1 MTPLRDRVLA
11 ALSREGKPVSVR
23 ELIRRLDLGKP
34 SRSELTDLLR
44 RLIAD
49 GEVVNIR
56 GGRVGLPSR
65 MNLVVGRLT
74 CNPAGYGF
82 VIPEAAKGRGE
93 DVYVSAVNM
102 KEALHGDRVV
112 ARIER
117 RTPKGPEGRIIRVL
131 ERGLQRIVGRYA
143 DDGRFG
149 GHVVPFDKR
158 VLHELFIPPGDN
170 EGARPGEMVSAE
182 ITRPPTAT
190 RNPSG
195 RVLQVLGRLEDPGVD
210 LKVVMAKYEL
220 PDAFPAEVEEEAV
233 SVASEPGE
241 AEIRGRT
248 DFRSWTTVTIDPETA
263 RDHDDAVAI
272 ERAPNGHWRLAV
284 HIADVSDGAR
294 PGEMVSAEI
303 TRPPTATRNPS
314 GRVLQVLGRLEDP
327 GVDLK
332 VVMAKYELP
341 DAFPA
346 EVEEEAVSVASEP
359 GEAEIRGRTDFR
371 SWTTVTID
379 PETARDHDDAVAIER
394 APNGHWRLA
403 VHIADVSDYVRPGTA
418 LDQEAYLRGTSV
430 YFPDRVVPMLPHALS
445 SNVCSLL
452 EGKDRLTQSAVL
464 ELDAKG
470 HVRKAEFH
478 DGVIRSAARLTY
490 QQVQAIVDG
499 DADERRRHAPLVGM
513 LQDMDALA
521 KLMRKRRYERG
532 SLDFD
537 LPEPKLVLGASGQM
551 TGIVATERLDS
562 MRLVEEFMLA
572 ANEAV
577 AAKLSKAGMPALF
590 RIHEQPDPERVEEF
604 AELVASFGYRVP
616 ANLEAIRPQ
625 DFQLVLRQI
634 EGKPEEKLVSYL
646 LLRTM
651 KLARYHEEN
660 LGHFGLA
667 TEMYA
672 HFTSPI
678 RRYPDLVVHRALRTL
693 RQGQAEGRLQ
703 LPADLSE
710 MGRHLSE
717 MERRATE
724 AERELVEWKKVR
736 FMTDKLGEVYQGYVT
751 GVQAFGLFV
760 ELEEIY
766 VQGLVHVSSMTD
778 DYYRFDERA
787 HALKGENRRQAY
799 RLGDKV
805 EVQVVRVDLERRT
818 IDFALVDVLRRS
830 AAGARKGRPARSPAP
845 RRGGRVSGRT
855 GRRR

>member
-1 MTPLRDRVLA
+1 MTSLRDRVLEI
-11 ALSREGKPVSVR
+11 LSKEGKPVSVR
-23 ELIRRLDLGKP
+23 ELIRRLDLDKHA
-34 SRSELTDLLR
+34 REELPDLLR
-44 RLIAD
+44 RLIVD
-49 GEVVNIR
+49 GEVVKIR

-82 VIPEAAKGRGE
+82 VVPEKAQGRGG

-131 ERGLQRIVGRYA
+131 ERGLQRIVGRYE

-158 VLHELFIPPGDN
+158 VLHELSIAPGDD

-220 PDAFPAEVEEEAV
+220 PDAFPPEVEAEAE
-233 SVASEPGE
+233 SVAREVGE
-241 AEIRGRT
+241 EEIRGRT

-272 ERAPNGHWRLAV
+272 ERLPNGHWRLAV
-284 HIADVSDGAR
+284 HIADVS
-294 PGEMVSAEI
+294 
-303 TRPPTATRNPS
+303 
-314 GRVLQVLGRLEDP
+314 
-327 GVDLK
+327 
-332 VVMAKYELP
+332 
-341 DAFPA
+341 
-346 EVEEEAVSVASEP
+346 
-359 GEAEIRGRTDFR
+359 
-371 SWTTVTID
+371 
-379 PETARDHDDAVAIER
+379 H
-394 APNGHWRLA
+394 
-403 VHIADVSDYVRPGTA
+403 YVRPGTL

-445 SNVCSLL
+445 SNVCSLV

-464 ELDAKG
+464 ELDANG
-470 HVRKAEFH
+470 QVRKAEFR

-499 DADERRRHAPLVGM
+499 DAEERRRPAPLVRM
-513 LQDMDALA
+513 LEDMDELA

-537 LPEPKLVLGASGQM
+537 LPEPKLVLGAAGEM
-551 TGIVATERLDS
+551 TGIVAAERLDS

-577 AAKLSKAGMPALF
+577 AARLSKAGMPALF

-616 ANLEAIRPQ
+616 AHLEAIRPQ

-660 LGHFGLA
+660 LSHFGLA

-678 RRYPDLVVHRALRTL
+678 RRYPDLVVHRALRAL
-693 RQGQAEGRLQ
+693 QQGRAEDFTTQ

-710 MGRHLSE
+710 MGQHLSD
-717 MERRATE
+717 MERRAAD

-736 FMTDKLGEVYQGYVT
+736 FMTDKLGEVYKGYVT

-787 HALKGENRRQAY
+787 HLLKGENTGKTY

-805 EVQVVRVDLERRT
+805 QVQVVRVDLERRQ
-818 IDFALVDVLRRS
+818 IDFALVDVLERAAARGPGGKPPAPRARPRREAPS
-830 AAGARKGRPARSPAP
+830 ARGRRPPVAATGGKAP
-845 RRGGRVSGRT
+845 RRG
-855 GRRR
+855 RRSR

>member
-1 MTPLRDRVLA
+1 MGSSPTSGILKTPFDYSPALTPLRDNVLA
-11 ALSREGKPVSVR
+11 VLSHEGKPVSVR
-23 ELIRRLDLGKP
+23 DLIRRLDLDKHARP
-34 SRSELTDLLR
+34 ELTDLLR

-49 GEVVNIR
+49 GEVVKIR

-82 VIPEAAKGRGE
+82 VVPEKAQGRGG

-117 RTPKGPEGRIIRVL
+117 RTPKGPEGSIIRVL
-131 ERGLQRIVGRYA
+131 ERGLQRIVGRYE

-158 VLHELFIPPGDN
+158 VLHELFIAPGDA

-210 LKVVMAKYEL
+210 LRVVMAKYEL
-220 PDAFPAEVEEEAV
+220 PDAFPPEVEAEAEAV
-233 SVASEPGE
+233 AREVGE
-241 AEIRGRT
+241 EEIRGRT

-272 ERAPNGHWRLAV
+272 ERLPNGHWRLAV
-284 HIADVSDGAR
+284 HIADVS
-294 PGEMVSAEI
+294 
-303 TRPPTATRNPS
+303 
-314 GRVLQVLGRLEDP
+314 
-327 GVDLK
+327 
-332 VVMAKYELP
+332 
-341 DAFPA
+341 
-346 EVEEEAVSVASEP
+346 
-359 GEAEIRGRTDFR
+359 
-371 SWTTVTID
+371 
-379 PETARDHDDAVAIER
+379 H
-394 APNGHWRLA
+394 
-403 VHIADVSDYVRPGTA
+403 YVRAGTL

-445 SNVCSLL
+445 SNVCSLV
-452 EGKDRLTQSAVL
+452 EAKDRLTQSAVL
-464 ELDAKG
+464 DLDGRG

-499 DADERRRHAPLVGM
+499 DAAERRRHAPLVRM
-513 LQDMDALA
+513 LEDMDALA

-537 LPEPKLVLGASGQM
+537 LPEPKLVLGASGEM

-577 AAKLSKAGMPALF
+577 AARLAKAAMPALF

-616 ANLEAIRPQ
+616 AHLEAIRPQ

-678 RRYPDLVVHRALRTL
+678 RRYPDLVVHRALRAL
-693 RQGQAEGRLQ
+693 RQGHGDGFTAQ

-710 MGRHLSE
+710 MGQHLSD
-717 MERRATE
+717 MERRATD

-736 FMTDKLGEVYQGYVT
+736 FMTDKLGEVYKGYVT

-787 HALKGENRRQAY
+787 HALKGENTRQVY
-799 RLGDKV
+799 RLGDEV
-805 EVQVVRVDLERRT
+805 EVQLVRVDLERRQL
-818 IDFALVDVLRRS
+818 DFALVDVLRRA
-830 AAGARKGRPARSPAP
+830 AAGARKGRPPRPPAP
-845 RRGGRVSGRT
+845 RRGGRLGGRS

>member
-149 GHVVPFDKR
+149 GHVVPFHKR

-284 HIADVSDGAR
+284 HIADVS
-294 PGEMVSAEI
+294 
-303 TRPPTATRNPS
+303 
-314 GRVLQVLGRLEDP
+314 
-327 GVDLK
+327 
-332 VVMAKYELP
+332 
-341 DAFPA
+341 
-346 EVEEEAVSVASEP
+346 
-359 GEAEIRGRTDFR
+359 
-371 SWTTVTID
+371 
-379 PETARDHDDAVAIER
+379 H
-394 APNGHWRLA
+394 
-403 VHIADVSDYVRPGTA
+403 YVRPGTA